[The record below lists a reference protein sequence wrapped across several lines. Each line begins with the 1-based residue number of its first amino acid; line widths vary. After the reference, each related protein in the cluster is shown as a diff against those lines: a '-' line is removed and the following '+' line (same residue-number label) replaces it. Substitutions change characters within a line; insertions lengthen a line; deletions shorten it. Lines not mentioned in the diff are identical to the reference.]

1 MTGPKKGSRGRG
13 PKKNTAQ
20 GRGGSTRDTVRPARE
35 RTSRGSEVSTAGE
48 RSSERTGAARSGAQ
62 RSGPGRTGGSRT
74 GTGTGRTESGRSGTT
89 GRTASGGT
97 AASRSSSGS
106 QKAGA
111 TRGSRTDVSR
121 PGTSSRRTPDER
133 TGDTG
138 GGRSAAAGQ
147 TRRGPP
153 KVRKALP
160 ELKRVQL
167 DAPEPDTVFVDR
179 DGERISFPE
188 SNLKRV
194 AARILTDKNKAW
206 RYRPF
211 SFPLFTDRGGEQ
223 TFHFDFYIYDAE
235 DSVIRLLLVVPF
247 ESREVWD
254 RVGRFKR
261 QYPMYTYELWTPE
274 KLAQLSGPRGRL
286 GF

>member
-20 GRGGSTRDTVRPARE
+20 GRGGTTRDTVRPARE

-48 RSSERTGAARSGAQ
+48 GRAAAATGTRGSGVRGAQIKTSGAGRTSGARSGATVNQ
-62 RSGPGRTGGSRT
+62 ARR
-74 GTGTGRTESGRSGTT
+74 
-89 GRTASGGT
+89 
-97 AASRSSSGS
+97 
-106 QKAGA
+106 KAGA
-111 TRGSRTDVSR
+111 TPGGERAAGERSGAGTVR
-121 PGTSSRRTPDER
+121 PG
-133 TGDTG
+133 G
-138 GGRSAAAGQ
+138 AGQ
-147 TRRGPP
+147 RKTPP
-153 KVRKALP
+153 RVKKALP

-167 DAPEPDTVFVDR
+167 DAPAPEAVFVDR
-179 DGERISFPE
+179 DGERLTFPD

-235 DSVIRLLLVVPF
+235 DSVIRLILVVPF

>member
-1 MTGPKKGSRGRG
+1 M
-13 PKKNTAQ
+13 
-20 GRGGSTRDTVRPARE
+20 
-35 RTSRGSEVSTAGE
+35 
-48 RSSERTGAARSGAQ
+48 
-62 RSGPGRTGGSRT
+62 
-74 GTGTGRTESGRSGTT
+74 
-89 GRTASGGT
+89 
-97 AASRSSSGS
+97 
-106 QKAGA
+106 
-111 TRGSRTDVSR
+111 
-121 PGTSSRRTPDER
+121 
-133 TGDTG
+133 
-138 GGRSAAAGQ
+138 
-147 TRRGPP
+147 
-153 KVRKALP
+153 
-160 ELKRVQL
+160 
-167 DAPEPDTVFVDR
+167 DR
-179 DGERISFPE
+179 DGERISFPD

-274 KLAQLSGPRGRL
+274 RLAKLSGPHGSL

>member
-20 GRGGSTRDTVRPARE
+20 GRGGTTRDTVRPARE

-48 RSSERTGAARSGAQ
+48 GRPAGSGGARRSDSRPSGAKA
-62 RSGPGRTGGSRT
+62 GGS
-74 GTGTGRTESGRSGTT
+74 GRAGSAHGGSGAVNPARRKAGVPAGERAAGERGGAGQARPSGTAQ
-89 GRTASGGT
+89 RQS
-97 AASRSSSGS
+97 
-106 QKAGA
+106 
-111 TRGSRTDVSR
+111 
-121 PGTSSRRTPDER
+121 
-133 TGDTG
+133 
-138 GGRSAAAGQ
+138 
-147 TRRGPP
+147 PP
-153 KVRKALP
+153 RVKKALP

-167 DAPEPDTVFVDR
+167 DAPPAETVFVDR
-179 DGERISFPE
+179 DGERLTFPD

-235 DSVIRLLLVVPF
+235 DSVIRLILVVPF

-274 KLAQLSGPRGRL
+274 KLAQLGSPRGRL